1 MPLFQRI
8 VLAGIW
14 LTDRDPT
21 LDEIRAYLRK
31 RFAVELPR
39 QKTLETLEA
48 LVAAGDLVEARSA
61 RFKISEAAHARLDE
75 ARATAEQT
83 ERRVRDHFSELVARC
98 CPTSDSR
105 CALA

>member
-1 MPLFQRI
+1 
-8 VLAGIW
+8 
-14 LTDRDPT
+14 
-21 LDEIRAYLRK
+21 
-31 RFAVELPR
+31 
-39 QKTLETLEA
+39 LETLEA

-98 CPTSDSR
+98 CPTSDSDVLWHDFNDHLLIPLIKVS
-105 CALA
+105 AFN